1 METVVEQNR
10 SEIARREDLEEAAA
24 RVDAYLRAWRLPDD
38 VREEISATA
47 LERAQQN
54 GRGEDLVR
62 NAIEEAENEARGRA
76 ERMGLF
82 PPLVPQRAPE
92 THPMTMETSLNHLPS
107 FRMIA
112 GWFVIIALIVL
123 TFIFTR

>member
-1 METVVEQNR
+1 VETVVEQNR
-10 SEIARREDLEEAAA
+10 SEIIRREDLGEGA
-24 RVDAYLRAWRLPDD
+24 RVEDYLRAWRLPDD
-38 VREEISATA
+38 VRCEILATA

-54 GRGEDLVR
+54 ESGGDLIRAVM
-62 NAIEEAENEARGRA
+62 EEVEKEARGQF
-76 ERMGLF
+76 EKMGQL
-82 PPLVPQRAPE
+82 PPLVPQRPPE